1 MPPNINPHN
10 ASRGVHPQAHRLHI
24 PESLLPPHLLRTTP
38 HRLALSLLA
47 DASNGPRV
55 VGPNHGM
62 PEPVVQRTLP
72 NGILE
77 QGKFES
83 THFLKP
89 TILTEGLRQH
99 PDGRC
104 LIGSFRLDYPNDNPL
119 QDGIIL
125 SKTPFNTPSGDW
137 HHLSEG
143 VHSDTSYAGIQL
155 LETGILRTK
164 NTLQVGE
171 FDSNLHLGHH
181 LLHGTTID
189 TDGHCVDLLFGEPVR
204 NRKNRLYLAAL
215 ESSPLAQG
223 LANLRQKPN
232 APLQYHKDRFIQ
244 RMELLGQGDPKC
256 DLSFAVRQL
265 MPIVQAATDKRDLL
279 ARMIQVAH
287 ALEPL
292 VLAPVVLDMNAAKN
306 YLKLHRHITNF
317 ASTGQQV

>member
-10 ASRGVHPQAHRLHI
+10 ASRGIHSQAHRLHI
-24 PESLLPPHLLRTTP
+24 PEWLQQRYLLRTTP
-38 HRLALSLLA
+38 QRLALSLLA

-83 THFLKP
+83 THFLKQ

-104 LIGSFRLDYPNDNPL
+104 LIGSFRLDDPNDNPL

-125 SKTPFNTPSGDW
+125 CKTQFNTPSGNW
-137 HHLSEG
+137 HHLSKG
-143 VHSDTSYAGIQL
+143 IHSDTSYAGIQL

-164 NTLQVGE
+164 NTWQVGE

-181 LLHGTTID
+181 LLHGTIIYA
-189 TDGHCVDLLFGEPVR
+189 DGHCVDVLFGEPV
-204 NRKNRLYLAAL
+204 NEKGPLYQAAL
-215 ESSPLAQG
+215 ESSPLARG
-223 LANLRQKPN
+223 LANLRQKPD

-244 RMELLGQGDPKC
+244 RMELLGQGDTKC
-256 DLSFAVRQL
+256 DLGFAVRQL
-265 MPIVQAATDKRDLL
+265 MPVVQAATDKQDLL
-279 ARMIQVAH
+279 ARMIEVTH

-292 VLAPVVLDMNAAKN
+292 VLAPVVLDRNTVKCYVN
-306 YLKLHRHITNF
+306 LILYFTNLGG
-317 ASTGQQV
+317 TGQRV